1 MLVNKS
7 YFPPPRSDAACQ
19 LCQDLRIRKP
29 GENENC
35 LGIRLQDLPEAAK
48 AGCLVCKILFE
59 SVMGL
64 MAPMKE
70 FSLMPDDELFGIVIF
85 STTPADPN
93 LEGIQATPID
103 NPNSN

>member
-19 LCQDLRIRKP
+19 LCQLCQDLRIRKQ

-48 AGCLVCKILFE
+48 AGCLVCQILFE
-59 SVMGL
+59 SVMDLVTPLKG
-64 MAPMKE
+64 
-70 FSLMPDDELFGIVIF
+70 FSPMPDEEL
-85 STTPADPN
+85 
-93 LEGIQATPID
+93 LEL
-103 NPNSN
+103 